1 MHAVFVEVDNSGEDP
16 QEGVR
21 GLREELAP
29 AVQQLPGFGSAI
41 FLTAHERGS
50 GVGVVTFSSHEQA
63 DQFARG
69 FPPGASIRPGV
80 TVLRSELFEVAAT
93 A

>member
-1 MHAVFVEVDNSGEDP
+1 MHGVFVEVDNSGEDP
-16 QEGVR
+16 DEGIR

-29 AVQQLPGFGSAI
+29 ALRQLPGFGSAI

-50 GVGVVTFSSHEQA
+50 GIGVVTFSSREQA
-63 DQFARG
+63 AQLAQGFA
-69 FPPGASIRPGV
+69 PGANIRPGV